1 MDEKTVTRTKASY
14 ILEISEKTGI
24 HKRDV
29 SLIISRFIK
38 AITDSLVNNERI
50 ELRGLGVFKNKKR
63 RARIARNPRTGE
75 QVKVEERLVPTYKPS
90 SLLKRRINK
99 TTGV

>member
-1 MDEKTVTRTKASY
+1 MEEKVVTRTKASY
-14 ILEISEKTGI
+14 VLEIAEKTGI

-29 SLIISRFIK
+29 SLIITSFIN
-38 AITDSLVNNERI
+38 AMTDSLVRNERI
-50 ELRGLGVFKNKKR
+50 ELRGLGVLKNKKR

-75 QVKVEERLVPTYKPS
+75 KVKVDERLVPTYKPS

-99 TTGV
+99 TD

>member
-1 MDEKTVTRTKASY
+1 MDEKVVTRTKASY

-29 SLIISRFIK
+29 SLVVTNFIN
-38 AITDSLVNNERI
+38 ALTDSLVNNERI
-50 ELRGLGVFKNKKR
+50 ELRGLGVLKNKKR

-75 QVKVEERLVPTYKPS
+75 KVKVDERLVPTYKPS

-99 TTGV
+99 IT

>member
-1 MDEKTVTRTKASY
+1 MAEGSITRTKASY
-14 ILEISEKTGI
+14 VLEIAEKTGI

-29 SLIISRFIK
+29 SLVVTSFIN
-38 AITDSLVNNERI
+38 ALTSSLVKNERI
-50 ELRGLGVFKNKKR
+50 ELRGLGVLRNKKR

-75 QVKVEERLVPTYKPS
+75 KVRVEERLVPTYKPS

-99 TTGV
+99 TG

>member
-1 MDEKTVTRTKASY
+1 MNEKLITRTKASY
-14 ILEISEKTGI
+14 VLEIAEKTGI

-29 SLIISRFIK
+29 SLIITSFIN
-38 AITDSLVNNERI
+38 AMTDSLVNNERI
-50 ELRGLGVFKNKKR
+50 ELRGLGVLKNKKR

-75 QVKVEERLVPTYKPS
+75 KVRVDERLVPTYKPS

-99 TTGV
+99 VT

>member
-1 MDEKTVTRTKASY
+1 MAEGSVTRTKASY
-14 ILEISEKTGI
+14 VLEIAEKTGI

-29 SLIISRFIK
+29 SLVITSFIN
-38 AITDSLVNNERI
+38 ALTSSLVKNERI
-50 ELRGLGVFKNKKR
+50 ELRGLGVLRNKKR

-75 QVKVEERLVPTYKPS
+75 KVKVDERLVPTYKPS

-99 TTGV
+99 TG

>member
-1 MDEKTVTRTKASY
+1 MDEKVVTRTKASY
-14 ILEISEKTGI
+14 ILEIAEKTGI

-29 SLIISRFIK
+29 SLVVTNFIN
-38 AITDSLVNNERI
+38 ALTDSLVNNERI
-50 ELRGLGVFKNKKR
+50 ELRGLGVLKNKKR

-75 QVKVEERLVPTYKPS
+75 KVKVDERLVPTYKPS

-99 TTGV
+99 IT

>member
-1 MDEKTVTRTKASY
+1 MAEGSITRTKASY
-14 ILEISEKTGI
+14 VLEIAEKTGI

-29 SLIISRFIK
+29 SLVVTSFIN
-38 AITDSLVNNERI
+38 ALTSSLVRNERI
-50 ELRGLGVFKNKKR
+50 ELRGLGVLRNKKR

-75 QVKVEERLVPTYKPS
+75 KVKVEERLVPTYKPS

-99 TTGV
+99 TG

>member
-1 MDEKTVTRTKASY
+1 MNEKMITRTKASY

-29 SLIISRFIK
+29 SLVISNFIN
-38 AITDSLVNNERI
+38 ALTDSLVKNERI
-50 ELRGLGVFKNKKR
+50 ELRGLGVLKNKKR

-75 QVKVEERLVPTYKPS
+75 KVQVDERLVPTYKPS

-99 TTGV
+99 TA

>member
-1 MDEKTVTRTKASY
+1 MAEGSITRTKASY
-14 ILEISEKTGI
+14 VLEIAEKTGI

-29 SLIISRFIK
+29 SLVVTSFIN
-38 AITDSLVNNERI
+38 ALTSSLVKNERI
-50 ELRGLGVFKNKKR
+50 ELRGLGVLRNKKR

-75 QVKVEERLVPTYKPS
+75 KVKVNERLVPTYKPS

-99 TTGV
+99 TG

>member
-1 MDEKTVTRTKASY
+1 MAEKLVTRTKASY
-14 ILEISEKTGI
+14 ILEITEKTGI

-29 SLIISRFIK
+29 SLIITGFID
-38 AITDSLVNNERI
+38 AVTNSLVKNERI
-50 ELRGLGVFKNKKR
+50 ELRGLGVLKNKKR

-75 QVKVEERLVPTYKPS
+75 KVRVDERFVPTYKPS

-99 TTGV
+99 IV

>member
-1 MDEKTVTRTKASY
+1 MNENLVTRTKASY
-14 ILEISEKTGI
+14 VLEIAEKTGI

-29 SLIISRFIK
+29 SLIITSFINSM
-38 AITDSLVNNERI
+38 TDSLVNNERI
-50 ELRGLGVFKNKKR
+50 ELRGLGVLKNKKR

-75 QVKVEERLVPTYKPS
+75 KVRVDERFVPTYKPS

-99 TTGV
+99 LA

>member
-1 MDEKTVTRTKASY
+1 MAEKLITRTKASY
-14 ILEISEKTGI
+14 ILEISEKTGV

-29 SLIISRFIK
+29 FIIITKFIN
-38 AITDSLVNNERI
+38 ALTDSLVRNERI
-50 ELRGLGVFKNKKR
+50 ELRGLGVLKNKKR

-75 QVKVEERLVPTYKPS
+75 QVKVDERFVPTYKPS

-99 TTGV
+99 VA

>member
-1 MDEKTVTRTKASY
+1 MAEGSITRTKASY
-14 ILEISEKTGI
+14 VLEIAEKTGI

-29 SLIISRFIK
+29 SLVITSFIN
-38 AITDSLVNNERI
+38 ALTSSLVKNERI
-50 ELRGLGVFKNKKR
+50 ELRGLGVLRNKKR

-75 QVKVEERLVPTYKPS
+75 KVKVDERLVPTYKPS

-99 TTGV
+99 TG

>member
-1 MDEKTVTRTKASY
+1 MAEGSITRTKASY
-14 ILEISEKTGI
+14 VLEIAEKTGI

-29 SLIISRFIK
+29 SLVVTSFIN
-38 AITDSLVNNERI
+38 ALTSSLVKNERI
-50 ELRGLGVFKNKKR
+50 ELRGLGVLRNKKR

-75 QVKVEERLVPTYKPS
+75 KVKVDERLVPTYKPS

-99 TTGV
+99 TG

>member
-1 MDEKTVTRTKASY
+1 MNEKLTTRTKASY
-14 ILEISEKTGI
+14 VLEIAEKTGI

-29 SLIISRFIK
+29 SLIITSFIN
-38 AITDSLVNNERI
+38 AMTDSLVNNERI
-50 ELRGLGVFKNKKR
+50 ELRGLGVLKNKKR

-75 QVKVEERLVPTYKPS
+75 KVRVDERLVPTYKPS

-99 TTGV
+99 VT

>member
-1 MDEKTVTRTKASY
+1 MTDKVVTRTKASY
-14 ILEISEKTGI
+14 VLEIAEKTGI

-29 SLIISRFIK
+29 SLIITGFIN
-38 AITDSLVNNERI
+38 ALTDSLVRNERI
-50 ELRGLGVFKNKKR
+50 ELRGLGVLKNKKR

-75 QVKVEERLVPTYKPS
+75 KVKVDERLVPTYKPS

-99 TTGV
+99 TD